1 MLSRL
6 HVIREFVGRHL
17 GGIADQSNITVETND
32 TADHAAV
39 TLTIGERRYGL
50 SVKSSTMVPP
60 LGEIIF
66 TDRQDGEAIRGEVR
80 DHVWKE
86 IAAHIRAAANPVQA
100 VPPAGAAVLPL
111 EPPAPPAVVLPPDGR
126 WPTIGTPVVYTP
138 HPSQAR
144 GGVTDMAGQVT
155 KVYPDGRV
163 ALTVFPYGG
172 DILSLDRLPRRQ
184 TDKDVACWDYLPDS
198 DVGALVAALVELR
211 ELVVPSVTPAA
222 PKKAAKG

>member
-17 GGIADQSNITVETND
+17 GGIADQGSITVESND
-32 TADHAAV
+32 TADHAVV

-50 SVKSSTMVPP
+50 SVRSSTVAPP
-60 LGEIIF
+60 LGEIIL
-66 TDRQDGEAIRGEVR
+66 TDRQTGEAIRGEVR
-80 DHVWKE
+80 DNVWAE
-86 IAAHIRAAANPVQA
+86 IAAHIRAAGKP
-100 VPPAGAAVLPL
+100 AAVAQLPL
-111 EPPAPPAVVLPPDGR
+111 APPAEPSAPVVVLPADGR
-126 WPTIGTPVVYTP
+126 WPTIGTPVVFTP

-144 GGVTDMAGQVT
+144 GGVADMAGQVT

-163 ALTVFPYGG
+163 ALSVFPYGG

-184 TDKDVACWDYLPDS
+184 TDKDVACWDFLPDS
-198 DVGALVAALVELR
+198 DVAALVVALAELR
-211 ELVVPSVTPAA
+211 ELVAPSATPAPA